1 MRYRKKP
8 IVIEAFCMTRATRE
22 DNRDWPVW
30 LDKAWNKPPGLP
42 GSLWTA
48 TYTMTDGWSDLRIG
62 TLEGVMA
69 VGWGDYI
76 IQGVKGE
83 IYPCKAAIFHMTYE
97 EVSDE

>member
-1 MRYRKKP
+1 MKYRKKT
-8 IVIEAFCMTRATRE
+8 IVIEAFQMTEAARE
-22 DNRDWPVW
+22 DNTDWPEW
-30 LDKAWNKPPGLP
+30 LNEAWNGRMGLP
-42 GSLWTA
+42 GGLWPAQTSA
-48 TYTMTDGWSDLRIG
+48 TVRDLRIG

-83 IYPCKAAIFHMTYE
+83 IYPCKAEIFHLTYE